1 MSGQSLSSDSSAVAH
16 DRYIPALDGLRF
28 AAAFM
33 VAGGHYMS
41 IEGGAPLSETIAT
54 LTGLGMTLFFVL
66 SGFVIHYNY
75 TASLSRPG
83 GVRAFFV
90 ARFARLYPL
99 YIAIFLLDFAFTA
112 LTARNACS
120 LAGTPHEQWVG
131 LVFYL
136 TLTQSWIYAVACRA
150 SFVYQYGPVSAVTWS
165 ISVEIFF
172 YLFYVVAAMPIAKFK
187 LSTRSVIGIALAAYG
202 LTLVYFWLCGHYE
215 GTINRV
221 GTEMFG
227 PVASTATDY
236 DNSLLRWLFYF
247 DPVARLAEFFAG
259 VAAAQLY
266 LKPAQRAAT
275 LTAERASEYTLV
287 AILAVVL
294 IHLWFYGL
302 VAPSNGFI
310 GRIASPL
317 YGPLVAVA
325 MFLIARYD
333 TPWSRLLSRPL
344 PVQLGE
350 ASYSIYLLHEFVPS
364 AFKRLGLTTTDVGA
378 AWIAWA
384 GALLLLALIS
394 RASYALFERP
404 ARQWLRA
411 LLAPRR
417 AAAARAPGS

>member
-1 MSGQSLSSDSSAVAH
+1 MSDQPLSSDSSAAAH
-16 DRYIPALDGLRF
+16 DRHILALDGLRF

-33 VAGGHYMS
+33 VAGGHYMT
-41 IEGGAPLSETIAT
+41 IEGGAPLSETISL

-75 TASLSRPG
+75 NASLSRPG

-99 YIAIFLLDFAFTA
+99 YIAIFLFDFAYTA
-112 LTARNACS
+112 FTARNACS
-120 LAGTPHEQWVG
+120 LAGTPHEQWLG
-131 LVFYL
+131 LAFYV
-136 TLTQSWIYAVACRA
+136 TLTQSWFYAVICQA
-150 SFVYQYGPVSAVTWS
+150 SLGYQYGPVSAVTWS
-165 ISVEIFF
+165 ISVELFF
-172 YLFYVVAAMPIAKFK
+172 YLVYVVAAVPIAKFK
-187 LSTRSVIGIALAAYG
+187 WSARPVIGVALAAYG
-202 LTLVYFWLCGHYE
+202 LTLIYFWLCGHYE
-215 GTINRV
+215 GTINRI
-221 GTEMFG
+221 GSEMFG
-227 PVASTATDY
+227 PVASTATEY

-266 LKPAQRAAT
+266 LKPPQRVAT

-287 AILAVVL
+287 AILSVVL
-294 IHLWFYGL
+294 IHLWLYGL

-325 MFLIARYD
+325 TYFIARFD
-333 TPWSRLLSRPL
+333 TPWSRLLAYPL
-344 PVQLGE
+344 AVQMGE
-350 ASYSIYLLHEFVPS
+350 ASYSIYLLHEIVPS
-364 AFKRLGLTTTDVGA
+364 AFKRLGLTTTDVAA

-384 GALLLLALIS
+384 GALLVLMLIS

-411 LLAPRR
+411 LLAPAR
-417 AAAARAPGS
+417 AAAATAPGS